1 MQPSKSSLKI
11 TSLQIFSSTCPV
23 LAHIPKF
30 KMVLSVV
37 TKGGAPTTFLVS
49 PAR

>member
-37 TKGGAPTTFLVS
+37 TKVAPTTFLVS